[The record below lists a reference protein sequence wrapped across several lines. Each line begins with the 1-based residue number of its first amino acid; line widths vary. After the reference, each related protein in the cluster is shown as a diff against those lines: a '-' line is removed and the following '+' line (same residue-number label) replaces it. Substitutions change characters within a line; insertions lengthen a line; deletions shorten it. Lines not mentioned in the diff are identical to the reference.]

1 MSLNGIM
8 SSALSAL
15 QTNTAALRVVSNN
28 VSNVNTPDY
37 ARRVIHFKA
46 LSAGGQLAGVDVSDI
61 QRVVDQYLNQESLA
75 AGASSANYDAQNTVF
90 GQINALLGAPGDG
103 TALTSKLS
111 SVFSAL
117 GQAALSPTSSSSQGS
132 VLNAFQNLASSISS
146 LSNSLSNVQQQTDG
160 QVATS
165 AASANTLIKQI
176 YDLNQQIKTATASGV
191 TDSALQDQRDAALQS
206 LSQLMGVRTATQPD
220 GSMSVMTQDGIGL
233 VGNGTYAELSY
244 TAGGSNGVY
253 QPITIQNVNAE
264 SGQTFGTAQALD
276 PHLSGGKLA
285 GLIAMRDGTLADLQD
300 ELGSFA
306 QGVALSF
313 NAQHNA
319 NSAYPP
325 PTTLGGRDT
334 GLLSTDALNFTGK
347 TTVAV
352 TDSSGN
358 LVSKIAVDFGAG
370 TLSVNGGAATSFT
383 ATVGGFVGALNT
395 ALGSNGTASF
405 SNGQLTI
412 SANASNGVVVQDDAG
427 TPANRGGYGFSQFF
441 GLNDL
446 FQSSAPSILAT
457 GLSAGDA
464 SGLAAGSK
472 IDLSLKGPGGDVA
485 KQTTLTITAGM
496 SIGDVVS
503 ALNTAM
509 SGAETFTLNADGSI
523 ATAPSAAYPGYQL
536 QVSDDT
542 TQRGSTGTSF
552 TKLFGIGSNQIAQQG
567 VGFSVTPTISGDP
580 SRLAFAQADFSSSGA
595 IVGSNDSSG
604 LLALQKLETAQQTFA
619 TAGAMGRQV
628 TSLGNYAGGLYQV
641 TATRAAD
648 VASTKTAQDDR
659 LTEAQSRQSTTSG
672 VSLDE
677 ELSHMVIYQQAY
689 SAGARMLTVVD
700 QLYQAL
706 LQIQ

>member
-1 MSLNGIM
+1 
-8 SSALSAL
+8 
-15 QTNTAALRVVSNN
+15 
-28 VSNVNTPDY
+28 
-37 ARRVIHFKA
+37 
-46 LSAGGQLAGVDVSDI
+46 
-61 QRVVDQYLNQESLA
+61 
-75 AGASSANYDAQNTVF
+75 
-90 GQINALLGAPGDG
+90 
-103 TALTSKLS
+103 
-111 SVFSAL
+111 FSAL
-117 GQAALSPTSSSSQGS
+117 GQAALSPASSSSQLS
-132 VLNAFQNLASSISS
+132 VLNAFQSLASSISS
-146 LSNSLSNVQQQTDG
+146 LSNSLSNVRQQTDG

-176 YDLNQQIKTATASGV
+176 YDLNQQIKTATASGI

-220 GSMSVMTQDGIGL
+220 GSASVMTQDGINL

-253 QPITIQNVNAE
+253 QPIMIQNVNAE
-264 SGQTFGTAQALD
+264 SGQAFGTAQALD

-325 PTTLGGRDT
+325 PTTLAGRDT
-334 GLLSTDALNFTGK
+334 GLLSADALNFTGK
-347 TTVAV
+347 MTVAV

-383 ATVGGFVGALNT
+383 ATVGGFVSALNT

-405 SNGQLTI
+405 SNGQLAI
-412 SANASNGVVVQDDAG
+412 SATASNGVVVQDDAG

-446 FQSSAPSILAT
+446 FQSSTPSILST

-464 SGLAAGSK
+464 SGLAAGSE
-472 IDLSLKGPGGDVA
+472 IDLSLKGPGGDVV

-523 ATAPSAAYPGYQL
+523 ATAPSATYSGYQL

-542 TQRGSTGTSF
+542 TQRGATGTSF
-552 TKLFGIGSNQIAQQG
+552 TKLFGIGSNQVAQQG
-567 VGFSVTPTISGDP
+567 VGFSVAPAISGDP
-580 SRLAFAQADFSSSGA
+580 SKLAFARADFSSSGA

-619 TAGAMGRQV
+619 AAGAMGRQV
-628 TSLGNYAGGLYQV
+628 TSLGNYAGGLYQDA
-641 TATRAAD
+641 ATRAAD
-648 VASTKTAQDDR
+648 VASSKTAQNDR
-659 LTEAQSRQSTTSG
+659 LTEAQSRQSSTSG